1 VRGIVL
7 AAGGGTRLRPLT
19 DTLPKTLLPVDGE
32 RTILELAVDN
42 LAHVGVSE
50 VVIVTGHAAAAID
63 EVVPELAAR
72 YGVRVATRFNDRY
85 DTANNAYSLWCVHD
99 LFGEGVLLVNGD
111 TVHPVSVEE
120 RLLDARGS
128 APLLLAVDR
137 VKPLGAEEMKVTVD
151 GADRI
156 RRISKQ
162 LDPATAGGEY
172 IGVSLLEPD
181 VAEDL
186 TAALRRTFEA
196 DPGRWYEDAYQDH
209 IDTGGEVAAIPI
221 GEVAW
226 GEIDDHADLA
236 RIRSLWCRS

>member
-42 LAHVGVSE
+42 LARVGVTE
-50 VVIVTGHAAAAID
+50 VVIVTGHAAETID
-63 EVVPELAAR
+63 GIAPELAAR
-72 YGVRVATRFNDRY
+72 YDVRVETRFNDRY

-99 LFGEGVLLVNGD
+99 LFDEGVLLVNGD

-120 RLLDARGS
+120 RLLEARGS

-137 VKPLGAEEMKVTVD
+137 VKPLGAEEMKVTLD
-151 GADRI
+151 GTGRI

-162 LDPATAGGEY
+162 LDPATAAGEY
-172 IGVSLLEPD
+172 IGVSLLEPE

-186 TAALRRTFEA
+186 TAALRRTFET

-221 GEVAW
+221 GEVTW

-236 RIRSLWCRS
+236 RIRSLRCRS